1 VVTARPWAAKSKGA
15 LSLIDWS
22 DSASAPP
29 EAFATVVIVMLV
41 TVSIAE
47 GDENDDAPFDW
58 VLFVTT

>member
-1 VVTARPWAAKSKGA
+1 M
-15 LSLIDWS
+15 DWS

-29 EAFATVVIVMLV
+29 EAFPTVVIVMFV

-47 GDENDDAPFDW
+47 GDENDEAPFAA